1 MLARDLVPE
10 QFHSLRMLRLFL
22 PVVNELGAAIR
33 WTALL
38 PVGAELTAS
47 TNFYELWALYSAD
60 HPATVTPSPA
70 LGSLDPLT
78 AHSLRELLTTQL
90 GPAQLLSTRSWA
102 GYSRSSAPGTRTSMV
117 NGQEYAHETLTIHE
131 IIERGIK
138 GNVPDFVIDPGM
150 AFAWGTCPYPDS
162 LFIAAA
168 PELFRVLHQDPRLDV
183 ASVLAHRDVLPQ
195 TFEG

>member
-1 MLARDLVPE
+1 
-10 QFHSLRMLRLFL
+10 
-22 PVVNELGAAIR
+22 
-33 WTALL
+33 
-38 PVGAELTAS
+38 
-47 TNFYELWALYSAD
+47 
-60 HPATVTPSPA
+60 
-70 LGSLDPLT
+70 
-78 AHSLRELLTTQL
+78 
-90 GPAQLLSTRSWA
+90 
-102 GYSRSSAPGTRTSMV
+102 MV

-138 GNVPDFVIDPGM
+138 GNVPDFVADPGM
-150 AFAWGTCPYPDS
+150 AFAWGTSPYPDS